1 MLEHLRAMPEAA
13 GALEALSPF
22 EQHAQAEAERQRLAI
37 QRRREQEEEQA
48 ELRRQRR
55 NLEIARCQR
64 ARPGRWW
71 VGHCTDNRCS
81 DFDACTPVSCGTGD
95 THADAE
101 PPDSRSSALHALAT
115 ARWDDRQRPLEM
127 ASQRPLD
134 MASQRPLRISP
145 LMVDIVHPSLLQRLD
160 DEDGVYDHPPIISTG
175 AARAAAAPAAQ
186 PPPCMQVPTTA
197 PVAQPLPCMQVP
209 TTAPAAQPPP
219 AADALP
225 EDDEEEQIIL
235 HEMSELIDQEAH
247 LAAQALARCC
257 ATSNHL
263 RVEPRKRTRE
273 EREGAHAERESH
285 DTCALCDGADAP
297 PAWGCAICGASVCY
311 GCMEYGDGIH
321 WQCQECVEVGG
332 CILRLELGQLFEIT
346 GVSHHSGVQF
356 KSVELV
362 HGKKWRARLELSM
375 KQSYIT
381 NSFLCN
387 K

>member
-1 MLEHLRAMPEAA
+1 MIGPPETAPSGIRRVA
-13 GALEALSPF
+13 GTSVLFPVPR
-22 EQHAQAEAERQRLAI
+22 HA
-37 QRRREQEEEQA
+37 
-48 ELRRQRR
+48 
-55 NLEIARCQR
+55 N
-64 ARPGRWW
+64 
-71 VGHCTDNRCS
+71 
-81 DFDACTPVSCGTGD
+81 

-101 PPDSRSSALHALAT
+101 PPDSGSSALHALAT
-115 ARWDDRQRPLEM
+115 ARWDDMASQRPLDMASQRPLDMACQRPLDMASQRPLDM

-247 LAAQALARCC
+247 LAAQALARGC

-321 WQCQECVEVGG
+321 WQCQECVDACQG
-332 CILRLELGQLFEIT
+332 CGTCDDCL
-346 GVSHHSGVQF
+346 
-356 KSVELV
+356 
-362 HGKKWRARLELSM
+362 WARQRDLW
-375 KQSYIT
+375 
-381 NSFLCN
+381 NRR
-387 K
+387 